1 MGNVGI
7 RLAIERSYFSTL
19 DYLGF
24 SLIRPGPM
32 IFDFSFLF
40 SLKFMYLRMEKSLS
54 LVFEETHNSYPEV
67 ASSAPGRV
75 NIIGEHTDY
84 NQGYVLPAA
93 INMRNYFFLSKR
105 TDEKVCIW
113 TENFRK
119 RELFSLQE
127 ISFSKQ
133 NKWINYVKGIF
144 RTLLEQG
151 FKLQGINGLI
161 WGDIPLEAGLSSS
174 AALEVSIIQGLNT
187 LFKLG
192 LAPQRMAE
200 LARKAENDFIGV
212 QCGIMDQFV
221 SVFGEK
227 SKAVFLDCDTL
238 EYELV
243 PVHLEREDLRIV
255 VFESGVQRE
264 LASSDYNK
272 RRHESFQALEL
283 LKKYGAK
290 SYKQATLSR
299 VKERKNEMDEALF
312 KRARHVVSE
321 NTRVKK
327 AVEAIRKDDF
337 RLLGELIFR
346 SHESLR
352 DDYEVSCPELDLLYE
367 SGREFPGCF
376 GARLTGAGFGGSGI
390 ALVKQERLAAF
401 REKLLEE
408 ASKRRFPRPEF
419 YEVEIGKGAKAYFFD
434 KEGKG

>member
-1 MGNVGI
+1 M
-7 RLAIERSYFSTL
+7 YF
-19 DYLGF
+19 
-24 SLIRPGPM
+24 
-32 IFDFSFLF
+32 
-40 SLKFMYLRMEKSLS
+40 RMEKSLS
-54 LVFEETHNSYPEV
+54 LVFEEIHNSHPEV
-67 ASSAPGRV
+67 ASSAPGRI

-93 INMRNYFFLSKR
+93 INQRNYFFLSKR

-119 RELFSLQE
+119 RELFSLQK

-144 RTLLEQG
+144 WTLQEEG
-151 FKLQGINGLI
+151 FDLRGINGLI

-174 AALEVSIIQGLNT
+174 AALEVSIILGLNT

-192 LAPQRMAE
+192 LAPRRMAE
-200 LARKAENDFIGV
+200 LARKAENDFVGV
-212 QCGIMDQFV
+212 QCGIMDQFI
-221 SVFGEK
+221 SIFGEK
-227 SKAVFLDCDTL
+227 SKAVFLDCESL

-243 PVHLEREDLRIV
+243 PVHLERGDLRIL

-264 LASSDYNK
+264 LVSSEYNK
-272 RRHESFQALEL
+272 RQLESFQALEL
-283 LKKYGAK
+283 LKKYGVK
-290 SYKQATLSR
+290 SYKQATLGMLE
-299 VKERKNEMDEALF
+299 ERKDEMDKALF

-321 NTRVKK
+321 NARVKQ

-346 SHESLR
+346 SHESLS

-376 GARLTGAGFGGSGI
+376 GSRLTGAGFGGSGI
-390 ALVKQERLAAF
+390 ALLKQERIAAF

-408 ASKRRFPRPEF
+408 ARKRKFPRPEF
-419 YEVEIGKGAKAYFFD
+419 YEVEIGKSAKAYFLN